1 MDLVHDYFKTAR
13 GGNVLIMM
21 CLCKRGCENIRT
33 LFCIICYKS
42 SVYLHGPKAA
52 VNAWTWSTAFLD
64 LVQCGIG
71 WKSEVSRAALERL

>member
-13 GGNVLIMM
+13 GDNVLIMM

-42 SVYLHGPKAA
+42 SVCLHGSK
-52 VNAWTWSTAFLD
+52 SGSQCLD
-64 LVQCGIG
+64 LVHGMLGPGPLLQ
-71 WKSEVSRAALERL
+71 KRL